1 MDYLMHVYQENY
13 KVGKVTFLATQNW
26 GGGALSDITETLGG
40 P

>member
-13 KVGKVTFLATQNW
+13 KVGKVTFLAAQNW
-26 GGGALSDITETLGG
+26 GGALSDITETLGG